1 MKTDDVPRQVAAD
14 LGWIQQIIGYINVV
28 LPFIRP
34 FEVGP
39 LKSAYD
45 PGRAKLFMFR
55 IFRDLTNSGIN
66 LLRCH
71 MMMGFH
77 VVGMLSSSWQGG
89 NIMGGQRRE
98 VIERLER
105 ERQRQSADAEKAKK
119 DDPTRN

>member
-34 FEVGP
+34 FELGR
-39 LKSAYD
+39 LKSSYD

-71 MMMGFH
+71 MMMGYH

-89 NIMGGQRRE
+89 NIMGGQRKE

-105 ERQRQSADAEKAKK
+105 ERRAAEAEKAKAKK
-119 DDPTRN
+119 DKPTRN